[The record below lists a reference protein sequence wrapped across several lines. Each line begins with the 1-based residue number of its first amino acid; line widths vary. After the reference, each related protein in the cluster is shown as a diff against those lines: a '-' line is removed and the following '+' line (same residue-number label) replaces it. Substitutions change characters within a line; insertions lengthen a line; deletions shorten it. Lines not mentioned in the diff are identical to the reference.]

1 MTSWIVPCNLAY
13 YDVAGACANLPCVTW
28 KQTRK
33 VCVGDI
39 VYIYVGKPISAI
51 KYKAR
56 AVAVDQVVR
65 NYDDSAF
72 AIIPAKYSDSDR
84 FMDLELLKIYDDSDL
99 PLAFLN
105 EHGVKGRIMAA
116 RSVDDTF
123 AAMVTNTVG

>member
-13 YDVAGACANLPCVTW
+13 YDVAGAFANLPCVTW

-56 AVAVDQVVR
+56 EH
-65 NYDDSAF
+65 
-72 AIIPAKYSDSDR
+72 IDR
-84 FMDLELLKIYDDSDL
+84 LTKKGMPRYKVGIKVMFDLDE
-99 PLAFLN
+99 
-105 EHGVKGRIMAA
+105 VKLWMKERGK
-116 RSVDDTF
+116 
-123 AAMVTNTVG
+123 